1 MNSARTV
8 VVVHDRAAPEARVL
22 LALCPNDLALLRR
35 GVSWVRLDQVV
46 GPSSA
51 LACELCEERGQMHPA
66 CLPDLGGV

>member
-1 MNSARTV
+1 MNVPSTV
-8 VVVHDRAAPEARVL
+8 VVVHDHAAPTARVL
-22 LALCPNDLALLRR
+22 LALCPDDLALLQR
-35 GVSWVRLDQVV
+35 GLSWVGLDEVV